1 MNRTRFFMLLVVVA
15 LLFGLV
21 PQVPAQIGEISDEGT
36 QQATGGSQVIA
47 SPVEEM
53 SGEEVSGVRVG
64 LQASTNFQEMLVG
77 LKIQMDNFAVTPK
90 FGFFVQSLKDRAGN
104 VFNFG
109 VGSGLDYYFSPGK
122 KLRPY
127 VGGDFLIYIPHI
139 PDDTDIWFVI
149 SPHVGAEYWLSTSFS
164 IGGNLGVQFG
174 VGDSFYTPN
183 TIGLVESAK
192 SDFSFGING
201 MLNLTYYF

>member
-1 MNRTRFFMLLVVVA
+1 MNRTRLFILLIVVA
-15 LLFGLV
+15 LSIGLV

-36 QQATGGSQVIA
+36 PQAPGGSQVITG
-47 SPVEEM
+47 PVEEM

-90 FGFFVQSLKDRAGN
+90 FGFFVQSLKDDAGSA
-104 VFNFG
+104 FNIG
-109 VGSGLDYYFSPGK
+109 VGAGFDYYFSPEK

-127 VGGDFLIYIPHI
+127 VGGDFLVYIPHM
-139 PDDTDIWFVI
+139 PDDTDIWFAI
-149 SPHVGAEYWLSTSFS
+149 SPHIGAEYWLSTSFS

-183 TIGLVESAK
+183 TIGVAGS